1 MKEDVSGSKFPTS
14 VGSGVAV
21 EFVPVELVE
30 YPVELVGGLVLV
42 PLFDCASAPITVKD
56 KLTHSSS
63 RIKPFLEVNKLML
76 SKLNTHNLYVMSI
89 CMTTEIWLLSSSM
102 EVQERCCKYYL

>member
-1 MKEDVSGSKFPTS
+1 MNDETSGTKLPTS

-21 EFVPVELVE
+21 ELVGGDAVELVA
-30 YPVELVGGLVLV
+30 VELVGGLVLV

-63 RIKPFLEVNKLML
+63 RIKPFLEMNKPLL
-76 SKLNTHNLYVMSI
+76 SILNTHNLYA
-89 CMTTEIWLLSSSM
+89 T
-102 EVQERCCKYYL
+102 Y

>member
-1 MKEDVSGSKFPTS
+1 MKELASGSKLPTS

-21 EFVPVELVE
+21 ELVGGA
-30 YPVELVGGLVLV
+30 VELVGGLVLV

-63 RIKPFLEVNKLML
+63 RIKPFLEVNKPLL
-76 SKLNTHNLYVMSI
+76 SILNTHNLYA
-89 CMTTEIWLLSSSM
+89 T
-102 EVQERCCKYYL
+102 Y

>member
-1 MKEDVSGSKFPTS
+1 MNELASGSKLPTS

-21 EFVPVELVE
+21 ELVGGVA
-30 YPVELVGGLVLV
+30 VELVGGLVLV

-63 RIKPFLEVNKLML
+63 RIKPFLEMNKPLL
-76 SKLNTHNLYVMSI
+76 SILNTHNLYA
-89 CMTTEIWLLSSSM
+89 T
-102 EVQERCCKYYL
+102 Y

>member
-1 MKEDVSGSKFPTS
+1 MKELLSGSKLPTS

-21 EFVPVELVE
+21 ELVGGLVLVP
-30 YPVELVGGLVLV
+30 LVGGLVLV

-63 RIKPFLEVNKLML
+63 RIKPFLEMNKPLL
-76 SKLNTHNLYVMSI
+76 SILNTHNLYA
-89 CMTTEIWLLSSSM
+89 T
-102 EVQERCCKYYL
+102 Y

>member
-1 MKEDVSGSKFPTS
+1 MKELLSGSKFPTS

-21 EFVPVELVE
+21 ELVGGAIGITIWLVLVPLVGVFVLV
-30 YPVELVGGLVLV
+30 PLVGGLVLV

-63 RIKPFLEVNKLML
+63 RIKPFLEVNKLL
-76 SKLNTHNLYVMSI
+76 LPKLNTHSLYGS
-89 CMTTEIWLLSSSM
+89 
-102 EVQERCCKYYL
+102 Y